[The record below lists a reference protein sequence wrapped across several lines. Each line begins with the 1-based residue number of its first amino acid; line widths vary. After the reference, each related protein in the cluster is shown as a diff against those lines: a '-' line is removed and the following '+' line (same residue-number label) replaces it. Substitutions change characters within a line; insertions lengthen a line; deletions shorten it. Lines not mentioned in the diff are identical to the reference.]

1 MSQVKEMVGLR
12 INPDLKE
19 VLEAEAKER
28 DLSFSAYLEKLLLN
42 RRSDVADIEHM
53 KARLFELEATVS
65 AQAHQMGLDNSS
77 NQEIDGNSIE
87 QLQEE
92 AITKEVEN
100 RKLKQEKVELLEQ
113 MKRVLAERNAVMG
126 IQQRVIPH
134 WMNNANYNLMMQMLE
149 RFRQKYPQYTLEE
162 LLLSSIRL
170 VEYNHSKPLFILS
183 RLESLWKEEPKFIH
197 QLKQTGGQQ

>member
-1 MSQVKEMVGLR
+1 MSQAKEMVGLR
-12 INPDLKE
+12 INLDLKE
-19 VLEAEAKER
+19 LLEVEAKER

-42 RRSDVADIEHM
+42 RRSDAADIEQM
-53 KARLFELEATVS
+53 KARLFELDAIVS
-65 AQAHQMGLDNSS
+65 EQARQMELYNSS
-77 NQEIDGNSIE
+77 NQEIDVTSIE
-87 QLQEE
+87 QLQKET
-92 AITKEVEN
+92 ITKEVEN

-113 MKRVLAERNAVMG
+113 MKRVLAERNVVMG

-149 RFRQKYPQYTLEE
+149 RLRQKYPQYTLEE

-183 RLESLWKEEPKFIH
+183 RLDGLWKEEPKFIH
-197 QLKQTGGQQ
+197 QLKQKGGQQ

>member
-1 MSQVKEMVGLR
+1 MNQAKEMVGLR

-42 RRSDVADIEHM
+42 RRSDAADTEHM
-53 KARLFELEATVS
+53 KARLFELEAMVS
-65 AQAHQMGLDNSS
+65 AQAHQMRLDDSLDQAMDVS
-77 NQEIDGNSIE
+77 SIE

-92 AITKEVEN
+92 TIAKEVEN

-113 MKRVLAERNAVMG
+113 VKRVLAERNAVMG

-134 WMNNANYNLMMQMLE
+134 WINNANYNFMMQMLE
-149 RFRQKYPQYTLEE
+149 RLRQKHPQYTHEE

-170 VEYNHSKPLFILS
+170 VEYNHSEPIFILS
-183 RLESLWKEEPKFIH
+183 RLDGLWKEEPKFIH
-197 QLKQTGGQQ
+197 QLKQKGGQQ